1 MEKLCEAYKALNPD
15 VSIDIQQ
22 IRFRR
27 RYHIRDRG
35 HMRYRCMSSRE
46 LKQEEL
52 DAGLTEMKIADDGI
66 AVIVNLENPIEN
78 ITSDEVMKIYTGEIN
93 NWSELG

>member
-1 MEKLCEAYKALNPD
+1 
-15 VSIDIQQ
+15 
-22 IRFRR
+22 
-27 RYHIRDRG
+27 
-35 HMRYRCMSSRE
+35 
-46 LKQEEL
+46 
-52 DAGLTEMKIADDGI
+52 MKIADDGI